1 MPKGPL
7 LPSDFVPTPFSTAVD
22 KANFGNAL
30 LHFVESEW
38 KQELFTKSLYNR
50 LSMCFGHIAHYDRA
64 TFYETWFT
72 SEEDR
77 LRFLQHALR
86 HGCWGSPEF
95 TFYDVE
101 RAVQGEIRKR
111 NYLGRYELRA
121 AESVRSREMTILERL
136 EAKYRIA
143 AIQTSDEKSEPS
155 NPSMVASEPATSAAI
170 PVQASLF

>member
-1 MPKGPL
+1 MPKGPF

>member
-1 MPKGPL
+1 MPKGPFI
-7 LPSDFVPTPFSTAVD
+7 PSEFVPTQFSTAAD
-22 KANFGNAL
+22 KADFGNTL
-30 LHFVESEW
+30 LLFIESEW
-38 KQELFTKSLYNR
+38 KQTLFTKSFYNR
-50 LSMCFGHIAHYDRA
+50 LSMCFGHIAHCDRPS
-64 TFYETWFT
+64 FYETWFT

-77 LRFLQHALR
+77 LRFLQHTLR
-86 HGCWGSPEF
+86 HGCWGSPEH
-95 TFYDVE
+95 TFCDVE

-121 AESVRSREMTILERL
+121 AESVRSREMTILGRL